1 MAVGISLS
9 QYHPAV
15 GGSEASQR
23 AAQLR
28 VDTTQIH
35 PYMDIIAPLAWT
47 AIASLAPDKA
57 GKISLDQLGF
67 KTPQATQGTSKILLT
82 QGTGKLAVNVSKAAS
97 TSIFVKA
104 LNVIMQGAK
113 IAVPLVSLPAISVP
127 ALSAFTEAL
136 SYWED
141 RTRFIMSG
149 NLTTAVATQQ
159 ALDDPDRD
167 DRYIGLLSGDYLMV
181 PQKHTDYLAK
191 ELPNLVLDQGY
202 LVRKDADPNQ
212 PLQVRSQNALPGI
225 TYASMRVSVSPLDP
239 GSSGTGASKSAPST
253 STSSDSSSSN
263 SKKSKKKINERPL
276 SATSLQMQA
285 GGPARKGATKRG
297 HDDSGNEVA
306 DGRMPESRVD
316 VGCAGRRTGL
326 WSYSGKQKVTL
337 LRKLPALVPL
347 SGQTFTVKVA
357 TRGDQSDLARDLQS
371 MLEAEITKGDSSLT
385 VDDSYPSDVI
395 TCRIIDFAHPA
406 PTVSTRPSVAVT
418 KSPPKQQS
426 YLRVT
431 GSLTISFQA
440 RGAGG
445 QRCRLRKCDRQV

>member
-1 MAVGISLS
+1 MTLSRRRFVADASSLGLLIALLPELAAAQDTAPLATLDDTPHDSYDFWNGFFDSVNPYAPNYGQKSASRGPADQLPDPEAETQYLHYNDSAKLLRYATDIKKEELLNHDGDVAVGISLS

-15 GGSEASQR
+15 GGTEASQR

-35 PYMDIIAPLAWT
+35 PYMNIIAPLAWT

-82 QGTGKLAVNVSKAAS
+82 QGTGKLAVNVSKAAT

-181 PQKHTDYLAK
+181 PQKHTDDLAK

-263 SKKSKKKINERPL
+263 SKKSKKKN
-276 SATSLQMQA
+276 
-285 GGPARKGATKRG
+285 
-297 HDDSGNEVA
+297 
-306 DGRMPESRVD
+306 
-316 VGCAGRRTGL
+316 
-326 WSYSGKQKVTL
+326 
-337 LRKLPALVPL
+337 
-347 SGQTFTVKVA
+347 
-357 TRGDQSDLARDLQS
+357 
-371 MLEAEITKGDSSLT
+371 
-385 VDDSYPSDVI
+385 
-395 TCRIIDFAHPA
+395 
-406 PTVSTRPSVAVT
+406 
-418 KSPPKQQS
+418 
-426 YLRVT
+426 
-431 GSLTISFQA
+431 
-440 RGAGG
+440 
-445 QRCRLRKCDRQV
+445 

>member
-1 MAVGISLS
+1 MTLSRRRFVADASSLGLLIALLPELAAAQDTAPPATLDDTPHDSYDFWNGFFDSVNPYAPNYGQKSASRGPADQLPDPEAETQYLHYNDTAKLLRYATDIKKDELLNHDGDVAVSISLS

-35 PYMDIIAPLAWT
+35 PYMNIIAPLAWT

-263 SKKSKKKINERPL
+263 SKKSKKKN
-276 SATSLQMQA
+276 
-285 GGPARKGATKRG
+285 
-297 HDDSGNEVA
+297 
-306 DGRMPESRVD
+306 
-316 VGCAGRRTGL
+316 
-326 WSYSGKQKVTL
+326 
-337 LRKLPALVPL
+337 
-347 SGQTFTVKVA
+347 
-357 TRGDQSDLARDLQS
+357 
-371 MLEAEITKGDSSLT
+371 
-385 VDDSYPSDVI
+385 
-395 TCRIIDFAHPA
+395 
-406 PTVSTRPSVAVT
+406 
-418 KSPPKQQS
+418 
-426 YLRVT
+426 
-431 GSLTISFQA
+431 
-440 RGAGG
+440 
-445 QRCRLRKCDRQV
+445 